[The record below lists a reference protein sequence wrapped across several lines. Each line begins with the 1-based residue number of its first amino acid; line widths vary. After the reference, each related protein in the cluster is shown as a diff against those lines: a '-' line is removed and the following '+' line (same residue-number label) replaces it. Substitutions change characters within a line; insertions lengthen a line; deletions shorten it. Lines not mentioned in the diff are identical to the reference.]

1 MDLELV
7 KKYFQGKCNRKEIEQ
22 AEQFLEECE
31 EVDLFL
37 NQVWNDAPNIISA
50 SQTTFSRN
58 AIKTSIIQSQN
69 NRRKTFYLKAKKSL
83 LVAASI
89 TVFLLLLNVVY
100 IDRKNNTEYFIV
112 NESSDNSIQNYQ
124 LEEGTNIWLQPNSSI
139 SYFGRFNKKDRNVHL
154 VGEAYFDVTKDSLKP
169 FKVITGGLTVTVLGT
184 MFNVKAYDFE
194 KKVQIILTEGSV
206 KVTSDKGKKEP
217 VIMTPG
223 DLLNYDKT
231 GSRFS
236 LEKTNNVQKG
246 IFTSN
251 QFVFSNVSVEEALL
265 RVANRYEV
273 QIDFSSLT
281 AKERL
286 QQISGII
293 SATSLK
299 GAIQQIGFI
308 HNIKFEE
315 KGGVY
320 VINKNRK

>member
-7 KKYFQGKCNRKEIEQ
+7 KKYFQGECNRKEIEQ

-37 NQVWNDAPNIISA
+37 KQVWDDVPNTISA
-50 SQTTFSRN
+50 SQTTFSKN
-58 AIKTSIIQSQN
+58 AIKTSIIQYQN
-69 NRRKTFYLKAKKSL
+69 KRRKTFYLKAKKSL

-89 TVFLLLLNVVY
+89 MFFLMLLNVVY

-139 SYFGRFNKKDRNVHL
+139 SYFGRFNKKDRNVYL

-169 FKVITGGLTVTVLGT
+169 FKVITGEVTVTVLGT
-184 MFNVKAYDFE
+184 MFNIKAYDFE
-194 KKVQIILTEGSV
+194 KKIQIILTEGSV
-206 KVTSDKGKKEP
+206 KVTSDKGKKKP

-231 GSRFS
+231 GNRFS

-251 QFVFSNVSVEEALL
+251 QFVFSNVSIEEALL

-281 AKERL
+281 TKERL

-315 KGGVY
+315 EGGVY
-320 VINKNRK
+320 VINKNKK

>member
-7 KKYFQGKCNRKEIEQ
+7 KKYFQGKCNRKEIEK
-22 AEQFLEECE
+22 AEQSLEECE

-37 NQVWNDAPNIISA
+37 KQVWDNVPNTILA
-50 SQTTFSRN
+50 SQTTFNSDT
-58 AIKTSIIQSQN
+58 IKTLGIRSQN
-69 NRRKTFYLKAKKSL
+69 NRKKTFYLKVKKNV

-89 TVFLLLLNVVY
+89 TIFLLLLNTVY
-100 IDRKNNTEYFIV
+100 IDRKNNTKYFIV
-112 NESSDNSIQNYQ
+112 NESSDHSIQNYQ

-154 VGEAYFDVTKDSLKP
+154 TGEAYFAVAKDSLKP
-169 FKVITGGLTVTVLGT
+169 FKVTTGGLTVTVLGT
-184 MFNVKAYDFE
+184 MFNIKAYDFE
-194 KKVQIILTEGSV
+194 KKVQIVLTEGSV

-231 GSRFS
+231 GNRFS
-236 LEKTNNVQKG
+236 LEKTSNVQKG

-265 RVANRYEV
+265 RVANRYAV

-299 GAIQQIGFI
+299 GAIRQIGFI

-320 VINKNRK
+320 VIK

>member
-7 KKYFQGKCNRKEIEQ
+7 KKYFQGKCNQKEIEQ
-22 AEQFLEECE
+22 AEQSLEECE

-37 NQVWNDAPNIISA
+37 KQVWDNVPNTILA
-50 SQTTFSRN
+50 SQTTFNSDT
-58 AIKTSIIQSQN
+58 IKTLGIRSQN
-69 NRRKTFYLKAKKSL
+69 NRKKTFYLKVKKNV

-89 TVFLLLLNVVY
+89 TIFLLLLNTVY

-112 NESSDNSIQNYQ
+112 NESSDHSIQNYQ

-154 VGEAYFDVTKDSLKP
+154 TGEAYFAVAKDSLKP
-169 FKVITGGLTVTVLGT
+169 FKVTTGGLTVTVLGT
-184 MFNVKAYDFE
+184 MFNIKAYDFE
-194 KKVQIILTEGSV
+194 KKVQIVLTEGSV

-217 VIMTPG
+217 VIMIPG

-231 GSRFS
+231 GNCFS
-236 LEKTNNVQKG
+236 LEKTSNVQKG

-265 RVANRYEV
+265 RVANRYAV

-299 GAIQQIGFI
+299 GAIRQIGFI

-320 VINKNRK
+320 VIK